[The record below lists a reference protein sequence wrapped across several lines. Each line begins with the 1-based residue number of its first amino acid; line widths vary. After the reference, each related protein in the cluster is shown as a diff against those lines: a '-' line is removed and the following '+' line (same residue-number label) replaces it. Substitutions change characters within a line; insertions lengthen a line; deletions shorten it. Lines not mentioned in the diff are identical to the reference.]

1 MTQVRVVDVWGG
13 MGDALLATPAL
24 RALKR
29 DHPDVEIR
37 VRCKENTLEILE
49 HNPHVDVLSC
59 HPDDPRFR
67 DLPVT
72 DTNYGKRYP
81 SVLCQRRASE
91 LIAELVGVT
100 LEDGRLVVALTEAD
114 EQKALN
120 IVAGHRNPLSLHVT
134 SGSLS
139 YKNWPVDRW
148 EQLVRRLP
156 ECTFIQLGDDR
167 DPPVALTVDVRGMT
181 TPREAIAV
189 VKHTKGFVGVDSF
202 LNHAT
207 NAVGTPGV
215 VLFGPSAPAIW
226 GHPQN
231 TNLYAGVECSPCVDT
246 IGKNPCPWGHR
257 CMTAISVDE
266 VERAV
271 RTTLLI

>member
-1 MTQVRVVDVWGG
+1 VIEVWGG

-24 RALKR
+24 RALKQS
-29 DHPDVEIR
+29 HPDLEIR
-37 VRCKENTLEILE
+37 VRCQENTLEILE
-49 HNPHVDVLSC
+49 HNPWVDLVSC
-59 HPDDPRFR
+59 RPDDPRFLG
-67 DLPVT
+67 LPVT
-72 DTNYGKRYP
+72 DTNYGKLYP
-81 SVLCQRRASE
+81 STSCRRHASD

-100 LEDGRLVVALTEAD
+100 LEDRALVASLTEAD

-120 IVAGHRNPLSLHVT
+120 IVAGRPKPLSLHVT

-148 EQLVRRLP
+148 EQLVRRMP
-156 ECTFIQLGDDR
+156 ECTFIQLGEER
-167 DPPVALTVDVRGMT
+167 DPPVAFTVDMRGMT

-189 VKHTKGFVGVDSF
+189 VKHTACFVGVDSF

-207 NAVGTPGV
+207 SAVGTPGV

-231 TNLYAGVECSPCVDT
+231 VNLYTGVECSPCVDT
-246 IGKNPCPWGHR
+246 IGKNPCPWAHR
-257 CMTAISVDE
+257 CMTAIGVDE
-266 VERAV
+266 VERAIR
-271 RTTLLI
+271 RTILC